1 MSSPFY
7 NLCYFIVIRLFSLLY
22 NHVQQQISNAVKRL
36 RLRLR
41 LVVDQ
46 NINHIAL
53 LLTMI
58 LSPSPFFSVL
68 FTELQ
73 EQHSYLN
80 YPYMVILQGIYVAL
94 LWSEN

>member
-1 MSSPFY
+1 MSLLFY
-7 NLCYFIVIRLFSLLY
+7 NSCYFMVIRLFSLLY
-22 NHVQQQISNAVKRL
+22 NHVQQQILNAYC
-36 RLRLR
+36 LR

-58 LSPSPFFSVL
+58 LYPSPFFSVS
-68 FTELQ
+68 FIELQ